1 MNTLF
6 SSFRVSTL
14 SWFSLGLLLCSL
26 LLGFVRQGLT
36 PEGVV
41 GFSLAI
47 LLGIFLF
54 RSIRQEQQ
62 LIEKID
68 AMGRSIRGGDLQ
80 YRITG
85 IDEHQ
90 QLANAAWNL
99 NEGRDQEEAF
109 FKEVSAAFEK
119 VQHNQFHRKCLPG
132 GLHGPYRMALERIN
146 QSLDAMAANASQ
158 REIDLFTGN
167 LSTLKTNALIGNL
180 TLSQND
186 LNEMTGHMKNVEGIS
201 RHAADTAL
209 TGRNS
214 ISDVLIQLNGLV
226 EKIGQIQHSSV
237 SLNERSFEV
246 IDALSLIA
254 QIADQTNLL
263 ALNAAIEAARAGEH
277 GRGFAVVAD
286 EVKKLAES
294 TKQAAGNIEEIIQGF
309 SSATDGMSK
318 NAQTMVEMADKSQEV
333 ITRFEADFNNVA
345 DAAQSTYET
354 IGYAEAVSTASLIK
368 IDHMLYLQNVYRAME
383 EGEESN
389 EWRVAGL
396 DHTQCRFGQWYE
408 STDELNE
415 FRHLP
420 TFAAIRLP
428 HEQVHATAH
437 RLMQL
442 FGQDWKKSHAV
453 RAEIL
458 DGFQVLEAASSLLIS
473 AVTDLVDEKRRLE
486 TQEANGNPVESTVEL
501 F

>member
-1 MNTLF
+1 MNISFLT
-6 SSFRVSTL
+6 FRVSTL
-14 SWFSLGLLLCSL
+14 SWLSIGLLFSLILE
-26 LLGFVRQGLT
+26 GFIRQGFT

-41 GFSLAI
+41 GLVLGA
-47 LLGIFLF
+47 LLGFFLF
-54 RSIRQEQQ
+54 RSVQNEQV
-62 LIEKID
+62 LFGKIQS
-68 AMGRSIRGGDLQ
+68 MGRSIQKGDLQ
-80 YRITG
+80 YRITF
-85 IDEHQ
+85 IPQHH
-90 QLANAAWNL
+90 QLATAAWDM

-119 VQHNQFHRKCLPG
+119 AQQNQFHRKCLSG
-132 GLHGPYRMALERIN
+132 GLHGPYRKALERIN
-146 QSLDAMAANASQ
+146 LSLDAMAANADQ
-158 REIDLFTGN
+158 REVDIFTGN
-167 LSTLKTNALIGNL
+167 LSTLKTNALIEHL
-180 TLSQND
+180 TFTQND
-186 LNEMTGHMKNVEGIS
+186 LNEMTGHMKKVEGIS

-214 ISDVLIQLNGLV
+214 IGNVLSRLNGLV
-226 EKIGQIQHSSV
+226 EKIGEIQHSSN

-309 SSATDGMSK
+309 SSATEGMSR
-318 NAQTMVEMADKSQEV
+318 NAQSMVETADKSQEV
-333 ITRFEADFNNVA
+333 ISRFETDFNQVA

-354 IGYAEAVSTASLIK
+354 IGYAEVVSSASLIK
-368 IDHMLYLQNVYRAME
+368 LDHMLYLQNVYRAME
-383 EGEESN
+383 EGEGSN
-389 EWRVAGL
+389 EWRIASL
-396 DHTQCRFGQWYE
+396 DHTQCRFGQLYE
-408 STDELNE
+408 SGSELNG

-420 TFAAIRLP
+420 TFPATRLP
-428 HEQVHATAH
+428 HEQVHETAH
-437 RLMQL
+437 RLMQQ
-442 FGQDWKKSHAV
+442 FGRDWKKSGSA

-458 DGFQVLEAASSLLIS
+458 DGFQALEATSSLLIR
-473 AVTDLVDEKRRLE
+473 AITEMLDDKRRLE
-486 TQEANGNPVESTVEL
+486 TQQPDGEAVESEVEL